1 MYARTV
7 TAQAQPG
14 KVEEAISIYRNS
26 IVPTSK
32 EQKGFKGGFFV
43 VDNATGKGV
52 SLTLW
57 ETEADMQAAEASG
70 YLREQIAKL
79 GATLATAPVSEHFE
93 VAAQG

>member
-14 KVEEAISIYRNS
+14 KVEEAMSIYRNS
-26 IVPTSK
+26 IVPAAK
-32 EQKGFKGGFFV
+32 EQKGFKGAFFL
-43 VDNATGKGV
+43 VDNATGKSV

-57 ETEADMQAAEASG
+57 DTEADMQAAEASG
-70 YLREQIAKL
+70 FLREQIAKL

-93 VAAQG
+93 VVAQG